1 MTETEFSESIK
12 QLISAI
18 VPELIK
24 QKRIVASAESCT
36 GGWVAK
42 SVTDFD
48 GSSEWFDSAIVTYSN
63 KSKVELLGVQQST
76 LDVNGA
82 VSQPVVKEMVL
93 GLLDRCNA
101 NIGVSISG
109 IAGPGGGSDN
119 KPVGTVWLA
128 WATPGVL
135 IEAARFKFKGDR
147 NQVRMQAVVEAFK
160 GVQRILKNK

>member
-1 MTETEFSESIK
+1 MTETEFSESIN
-12 QLISAI
+12 QLISAM

-24 QKRIVASAESCT
+24 QKRVIASAESCT

-63 KSKVELLGVQQST
+63 KAKVELLGVQQST

-82 VSQPVVKEMVL
+82 VSQPVVKQMVL

-109 IAGPGGGSDN
+109 IAGPGGGSDD

>member
-24 QKRIVASAESCT
+24 QKRIIASAESCT

-63 KSKVELLGVQQST
+63 KAKVELLGVQQSI
-76 LDVNGA
+76 LDANGA

-109 IAGPGGGSDN
+109 IAGPGGGSDD